1 MNILVRTTRAELFR
15 LRRWPAVW
23 VTIAAWLLMNAMFGY
38 IFDYVTYN
46 SGDSSFSNEGASRA
60 EILSRIVPSGLPGTL
75 PQGMPLVLKYVN
87 NAWETTSFGFALK
100 FVKQ

>member
-1 MNILVRTTRAELFR
+1 MNTLTRTVRAELFR

-23 VTIAAWLLMNAMFGY
+23 VTIAAWLVMNAMFGY

-60 EILSRIVPSGLPGTL
+60 EILLPGSSR
-75 PQGMPLVLKYVN
+75 PGSRRPCRRGCRCS
-87 NAWETTSFGFALK
+87 AARS
-100 FVKQ
+100 